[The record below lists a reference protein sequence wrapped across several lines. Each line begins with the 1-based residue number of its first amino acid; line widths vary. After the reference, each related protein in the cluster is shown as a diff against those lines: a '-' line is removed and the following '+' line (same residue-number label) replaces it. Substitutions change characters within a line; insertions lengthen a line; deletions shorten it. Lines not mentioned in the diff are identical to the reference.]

1 MEEQFTIAGYG
12 IDLDQFEIKDETS
25 KIIWQQNAKGLLDAL
40 DQIDNYDPDIYAV
53 TSTNSDEFGLMI
65 YIPVISPVISSDS
78 NQSIR
83 IYSEADANSKLI
95 NYMREILDEFDKNAP
110 DPTNP
115 LTQYSR
121 QIIMTEWTKFVHHN
135 ARNFSYADY
144 N

>member
-25 KIIWQQNAKGLLDAL
+25 KIIWQRNAKGLLDAL

-83 IYSEADANSKLI
+83 IYSETDANNKLI

>member
-25 KIIWQQNAKGLLDAL
+25 KIIWQRNAKGLLDAL

-95 NYMREILDEFDKNAP
+95 NYMREILDEFAKNAP

>member
-12 IDLDQFEIKDETS
+12 IDLDQFEIKDKTS
-25 KIIWQQNAKGLLDAL
+25 KIIWQRNTKGLLDAL

-121 QIIMTEWTKFVHHN
+121 QIIMTEWTKYVHHN

>member
-1 MEEQFTIAGYG
+1 MEEQFAIAGYG
-12 IDLDQFEIKDETS
+12 IDLDQFEIKDKTS
-25 KIIWQQNAKGLLDAL
+25 KIIWQRNAKGLLDTL

-95 NYMREILDEFDKNAP
+95 NYMREILDEFAKNAP

-121 QIIMTEWTKFVHHN
+121 QIIMAEWTKFVHHN

-144 N
+144 D

>member
-25 KIIWQQNAKGLLDAL
+25 KIIWQRNAKGLLDAL

-65 YIPVISPVISSDS
+65 YIPVISPVISNDSD
-78 NQSIR
+78 QSIR

>member
-25 KIIWQQNAKGLLDAL
+25 KIIWQRNAKGLLDAL

-95 NYMREILDEFDKNAP
+95 NYMREILDEFAKNAP

-121 QIIMTEWTKFVHHN
+121 QIIMTEWTKFVQHN

>member
-25 KIIWQQNAKGLLDAL
+25 KIIWQRNAKGLLDAL

-53 TSTNSDEFGLMI
+53 TSTNNDEFGLMI

-95 NYMREILDEFDKNAP
+95 NYMQEILNEFDKNAS

-121 QIIMTEWTKFVHHN
+121 QIIMTEWTKFVQHN

>member
-25 KIIWQQNAKGLLDAL
+25 KIIWQRNAKGLLDAL

-83 IYSEADANSKLI
+83 IYSEADANNKLI

-121 QIIMTEWTKFVHHN
+121 QIIMTEWTKFVQHN

>member
-1 MEEQFTIAGYG
+1 
-12 IDLDQFEIKDETS
+12 
-25 KIIWQQNAKGLLDAL
+25 
-40 DQIDNYDPDIYAV
+40 
-53 TSTNSDEFGLMI
+53 MI

-83 IYSEADANSKLI
+83 IYSEADANNKLI

-121 QIIMTEWTKFVHHN
+121 QIIMTEWTKFVQHN

>member
-12 IDLDQFEIKDETS
+12 IDLDQFKIKDETS
-25 KIIWQQNAKGLLDAL
+25 KIIWQRNAKGLLDAL

-95 NYMREILDEFDKNAP
+95 NYMREILDEFAKNAP

-121 QIIMTEWTKFVHHN
+121 QIIMTEWTKFVQHN

>member
-25 KIIWQQNAKGLLDAL
+25 KIIWQRNAKGLLDAL

-53 TSTNSDEFGLMI
+53 TSTNNDEFGLMI

-121 QIIMTEWTKFVHHN
+121 QIIMTEWTKFVQHN

>member
-25 KIIWQQNAKGLLDAL
+25 KIIWQRNVKGLLDAL
-40 DQIDNYDPDIYAV
+40 DQIDNYDPDVYAV

-83 IYSEADANSKLI
+83 IYSEADANSELI
-95 NYMREILDEFDKNAP
+95 NYMREILNEFDKNAP

-121 QIIMTEWTKFVHHN
+121 QIIMTEWTKFVQHN

>member
-25 KIIWQQNAKGLLDAL
+25 KIIWQRNAKGLLDAL

-121 QIIMTEWTKFVHHN
+121 QIIMTEWTKFVQHN

>member
-25 KIIWQQNAKGLLDAL
+25 KIIWQRNAKGLLDAL
-40 DQIDNYDPDIYAV
+40 DQIDNYDPDICAV

-121 QIIMTEWTKFVHHN
+121 QIIMTEWTKFVQHN

>member
-12 IDLDQFEIKDETS
+12 IDLGQFEIKDEAS
-25 KIIWQQNAKGLLDAL
+25 KIIWQRNAKGLLDAL

-95 NYMREILDEFDKNAP
+95 NYMREILDEFAKNAP

-144 N
+144 D

>member
-25 KIIWQQNAKGLLDAL
+25 KIIWQRNAKGLLDAL

-115 LTQYSR
+115 ITQYSR

>member
-78 NQSIR
+78 DQSIR

-95 NYMREILDEFDKNAP
+95 NYMREILDEFGELPEN
-110 DPTNP
+110 
-115 LTQYSR
+115 
-121 QIIMTEWTKFVHHN
+121 KFPG
-135 ARNFSYADY
+135 F
-144 N
+144 

>member
-25 KIIWQQNAKGLLDAL
+25 KIIWQRNAKGLLDAL

-95 NYMREILDEFDKNAP
+95 NYMREILNEFDKNAP

-121 QIIMTEWTKFVHHN
+121 QIIMTEWAKFVHHN

>member
-25 KIIWQQNAKGLLDAL
+25 KIIWQRNAKGLLDAL

-95 NYMREILDEFDKNAP
+95 NYMREILDEFAKNTP

>member
-12 IDLDQFEIKDETS
+12 IDLDQFEIKDEAS
-25 KIIWQQNAKGLLDAL
+25 KIIWQRNAKGLLDAL

-144 N
+144 D

>member
-25 KIIWQQNAKGLLDAL
+25 KIIWQRNAKGLLDAL

-83 IYSEADANSKLI
+83 IYSEADANNKLI
-95 NYMREILDEFDKNAP
+95 NYMQEILNEFDKNVP

>member
-25 KIIWQQNAKGLLDAL
+25 KIIWQRNVKGLLDAL

-121 QIIMTEWTKFVHHN
+121 QIIMTEWTKFVQHN

>member
-25 KIIWQQNAKGLLDAL
+25 KIIWQRNAKGLLDAL

>member
-25 KIIWQQNAKGLLDAL
+25 KTIWQRNAKGLLDAL

-95 NYMREILDEFDKNAP
+95 NYMREILNEFDKNAP

-121 QIIMTEWTKFVHHN
+121 QIIMTEWTKFVQHN

>member
-1 MEEQFTIAGYG
+1 MEEQLTIAGYG

-40 DQIDNYDPDIYAV
+40 DQIDNYDSDIYAV

-121 QIIMTEWTKFVHHN
+121 QIIMTEWTKFVQHN

>member
-40 DQIDNYDPDIYAV
+40 DQIDNYDSDIYAV

-95 NYMREILDEFDKNAP
+95 NYMREILNEFDKNAP

-121 QIIMTEWTKFVHHN
+121 QIIMTEWTKFVQHN

>member
-25 KIIWQQNAKGLLDAL
+25 KIIWQRNAKGLLDAL

-95 NYMREILDEFDKNAP
+95 NYMREILNEFDKNAP

>member
-25 KIIWQQNAKGLLDAL
+25 KIIWQRNAKGLLDAL
-40 DQIDNYDPDIYAV
+40 DQIDNYDPDIYAA

>member
-25 KIIWQQNAKGLLDAL
+25 KIIWQRNAKGLLDAL

-95 NYMREILDEFDKNAP
+95 NYMREILDEFAKNAP

-121 QIIMTEWTKFVHHN
+121 QIIMTKWTKFVQHN

>member
-25 KIIWQQNAKGLLDAL
+25 KIIWQRNAKGLLDAL

-53 TSTNSDEFGLMI
+53 TSTNNDEFGLMI

-78 NQSIR
+78 DQSIR

>member
-25 KIIWQQNAKGLLDAL
+25 KIIWQRNAKGLLDAL

-95 NYMREILDEFDKNAP
+95 NYMREILNEFDKNAP

-121 QIIMTEWTKFVHHN
+121 QIIMTEWTKFVQHN